1 MQIQCQPRACMCC
14 LQGNMLDLACNSL
27 SPGEPPL
34 RQILAVMVVE
44 RIPLSRGGR
53 ENSTIIH
60 VVDKLMRLNTTNEI
74 LGPWLSA

>member
-1 MQIQCQPRACMCC
+1 
-14 LQGNMLDLACNSL
+14 
-27 SPGEPPL
+27 
-34 RQILAVMVVE
+34 MVVE